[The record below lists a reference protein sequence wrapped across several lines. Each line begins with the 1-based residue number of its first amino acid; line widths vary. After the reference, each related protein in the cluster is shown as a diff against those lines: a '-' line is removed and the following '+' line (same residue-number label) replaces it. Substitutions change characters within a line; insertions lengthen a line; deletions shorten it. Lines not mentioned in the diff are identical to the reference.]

1 MNTKAMSIIPNVII
15 GLSFIAASF
24 FIFSLYGVQWWYL
37 VVLIC
42 WAISEVVYRIYR
54 YRFAKD

>member
-1 MNTKAMSIIPNVII
+1 MNTKAMSIMPNVII

-37 VVLIC
+37 GVLIC
-42 WAISEVVYRIYR
+42 WAISEMVYRLYR
-54 YRFAKD
+54 SRIAKD